1 MKSPRFD
8 IDLDKHY
15 KATVVIECPACG
27 HENRHHLS
35 SLQPDSALACTCGHD
50 ISLGAQGLQSALD
63 KAAAIKAAYHIN
75 AA

>member
-15 KATVVIECPACG
+15 KATVVIACPACG
-27 HENRHHLS
+27 HENRHHLA
-35 SLQPDSALACTCGHD
+35 SLQPDSTLACMCGSD
-50 ISLGAQGLQSALD
+50 ISLTAYGLQSAHD